1 MLFLYFLLFI
11 CQYLYVNYIFDK
23 KNPNVVKS
31 IYKYTLLNNDCTAT
45 IYRTNRKAK
54 KVIMF
59 LSGGFQL
66 GLDFYITKLMY
77 DLDAEYE
84 TIMKN
89 YELICYEKLD
99 KTSFII
105 YDDVYNYILQID
117 KELGKIE
124 ELVLCGFSAGGVVAS
139 HIMAKCKDMT
149 FKKKIITYD
158 TPYQVKENVDYFKNN
173 WVYRFDIIFFWKVF
187 NVYSNHYNY
196 NDIKHFLEN
205 KKWNSGSNEINKLIQ
220 DVHDCSDYDFYLMT
234 SFNFDQTN
242 DTKVYNIYSKN
253 DLFVI
258 RNLSDKFIENNT
270 DKINFFIKDIKKDT
284 TGHCSDMAFSTNY
297 LSDII
302 IILFSN

>member
-173 WVYRFDIIFFWKVF
+173 WIYRFDIIFFWKVF

-196 NDIKHFLEN
+196 KEIKHFLEN